1 MSGSKGIVIAEDLH
15 VVNAL
20 PPLDIDVSA
29 QNSDVWSMAN
39 HSHATI
45 IVQFGVTGAAT
56 TMTVEECD
64 DFTPSNSTAIEFAS
78 YSETTANGDTLGA
91 RVATTSSGL
100 SSGTNDG
107 IFFVIEVDASQLT
120 DGFPNMRVALSDPG
134 AATFANIV
142 VILSGSRYAQE
153 SSATA
158 IA

>member
-1 MSGSKGIVIAEDLH
+1 MSGSKGIVIAEDCH
-15 VVNAL
+15 VINGL
-20 PPLDIDVSA
+20 PAIDINVS
-29 QNSDVWSMAN
+29 QLNSDVWSMAN
-39 HSHATI
+39 YSHASI

-64 DFTPSNSTAIEFAS
+64 DFTPSNSTAIAFAS
-78 YSETTANGDTLGA
+78 YSETTASGDTLGA
-91 RVATTSSGL
+91 RTATTSSGL

-107 IFFVIEVDASQLT
+107 IFFVFEVDASQLT

-134 AATFANIV
+134 SATFASVV
-142 VILSGSRYAQE
+142 VILSGPRYAQE

>member
-20 PPLDIDVSA
+20 PPIDIDVSA
-29 QNSDVWSMAN
+29 QNSDVWSMAGY
-39 HSHATI
+39 SHATI

-64 DFTPSNSTAIEFAS
+64 DFTPSNSTAIAFAS
-78 YSETTANGDTLGA
+78 YSETTAAGDTLGS
-91 RVATTSSGL
+91 RTATSASGL

-120 DGFPNMRVALSDPG
+120 DGFPNLRLALTDPG
-134 AATFANIV
+134 AATFASVV
-142 VILSGSRYAQE
+142 VILSGARYGGFD
-153 SSATA
+153 SPTA